1 VRWMT
6 SDTADLYGFRD
17 RGRLAPGY
25 RADVNV
31 IDQERVDLEQP
42 EMVFDLPAGGRR
54 LMQRARGYVATV
66 VAGEATIRDDEA
78 TGALPGRLVRGEQ
91 PAPA

>member
-1 VRWMT
+1 MT
-6 SDTADLYGFRD
+6 SDTADLYGLHD

-25 RADVNV
+25 RADLNV
-31 IDQERVDLEQP
+31 IDHERLHVEQP

-66 VAGEATIRDDEA
+66 VAGETTIRDDEA
-78 TGALPGRLVRGEQ
+78 TGALPGGLVRGAQE
-91 PAPA
+91 APVS